1 LRRSEAGPR
10 GRGPA
15 SRSFAISLP
24 SRHAGVLRQE
34 LNKPGTEWRRPTASA
49 GRPAGP
55 PDTDRP
61 PLTPAARH
69 ARAAG
74 IRQRRAP
81 DGAPQT
87 SPLFEEA
94 GLSAAND
101 G

>member
-1 LRRSEAGPR
+1 MAKAYPVRRQAG
-10 GRGPA
+10 
-15 SRSFAISLP
+15 
-24 SRHAGVLRQE
+24 
-34 LNKPGTEWRRPTASA
+34 
-49 GRPAGP
+49 GP

-61 PLTPAARH
+61 PLTPAAL
-69 ARAAG
+69 ARRGARILHRLISELTMLATATTVTK
-74 IRQRRAP
+74 RRVP